1 MKKIIL
7 TITILLTFFTVSAQE
22 KSYSF
27 TMDEAVKFALE
38 NNRIA
43 KNASRDIEAA
53 EKQQWETIATG
64 LPQISASVNYQ
75 NFLKQQ
81 VSLVPAE
88 FFGGEPGDFAEVIFG
103 TQQNT
108 TASAVLKQIIF
119 DGSYLVGL
127 QSSKVFLEISKNAKE
142 KTDLQVRQQVIQAYG
157 NVLLTEESL
166 KISRNNVEALQKNV
180 DETRKILENGLTEEE
195 DLEQLQITLA
205 NLESDLNNLK
215 RLLTIAYKMLNIAL
229 GTDLE
234 TKVTL
239 TDTLETLTMKNMEN
253 PFESSPFLVEE
264 NIDYKIAFNNKRS
277 KELLVKLEK
286 SKALPK
292 LDAFINGGY
301 QAFSDEFT
309 FLNGDQRWFG
319 NSLLGVNLEI
329 PIFSSLQRS
338 ASTQRA
344 KINLDKAKAE
354 LTETEQNLRFEYEK
368 ALSDYKFSI
377 EQYITSRKNLNLAER
392 IERKNQIKY
401 TEGIATSF
409 ELRQAQLQLY
419 SSQREFLQA
428 MINVITAQ
436 TLLETIQ
443 FSGNIL
449 K

>member
-7 TITILLTFFTVSAQE
+7 IIALPFFYTIISAQE
-22 KSYSF
+22 KTYSF

-43 KNASRDIEAA
+43 KNASRDIETAK
-53 EKQQWETIATG
+53 KQQWETIATG

-88 FFGGEPGDFAEVIFG
+88 FFGGEAGEFAEVIFG

-108 TASAVLKQIIF
+108 TASAVLKQLIF

-166 KISRNNVEALQKNV
+166 RISGKNVETLRKNV
-180 DETRKILENGLTEEE
+180 EETRKILENGLTEEE

-205 NLESDLNNLK
+205 TLESDLSNLK
-215 RLLTIAYKMLNIAL
+215 RLLKLAYKMLNIAL
-229 GTDLE
+229 GTSLD
-234 TKVTL
+234 TTVVL
-239 TDTLETLTMKNMEN
+239 TDTLETLTMKNIDN
-253 PFESSPFLVEE
+253 PFDTSPFLVEE
-264 NIDYKIAFNNKRS
+264 NIDYKIAFNNQRS

-309 FLNGDQRWFG
+309 FFNGDQRWFG
-319 NSLLGVNLEI
+319 NSLLGINLQI

-338 ASTQRA
+338 ARTQRA
-344 KINLDKAKAE
+344 KIDLDKAKAE
-354 LTETEQNLRFEYEK
+354 LTETEQNIKFEYEK
-368 ALSDYKFSI
+368 ALSNYQFAI
-377 EQYITSRKNLNLAER
+377 EQYITSRKNLKLAER

-401 TEGIATSF
+401 TEGIASSF

-419 SSQREFLQA
+419 GSQREFLQA

-436 TLLETIQ
+436 TTLETIK
-443 FSGNIL
+443 FSGNL
-449 K
+449 FK

>member
-7 TITILLTFFTVSAQE
+7 TITILFTFFTVSAQE

-27 TMDEAVKFALE
+27 TMDEAVKFGLE

-108 TASAVLKQIIF
+108 TATAVLKQLIF

-166 KISRNNVEALQKNV
+166 KISKNNVETLQKNV

-229 GTDLE
+229 GTDLD

-239 TDTLETLTMKNMEN
+239 TDTLETLTMKNMDN

-368 ALSDYKFSI
+368 ALSDFKFSI